1 MPEGEGRFLL
11 LGLVSGDSQK
21 ESSPER
27 LRSGA
32 VYKANMTSGQYRAS
46 RRCEKNTSKNK

>member
-27 LRSGA
+27 LRSGG
-32 VYKANMTSGQYRAS
+32 VYKGNPFPGQHRAIG
-46 RRCEKNTSKNK
+46 CLKK